1 MNKISNYTELVAE
14 RKLLETRIVEQKK
27 VINNGISELRA
38 KLEPFTYLLPVLNI
52 FKKKDSASSLLKFA
66 ASAGIDLLVGQKLL
80 TKANWLVRL
89 IVPMLLKSV
98 TKKAIEDGNEKG
110 DIVPSINR

>member
-14 RKLLETRIVEQKK
+14 RKILETRIVEQKK
-27 VINNGISELRA
+27 VINNGINELKV
-38 KLEPFTYLLPVLNI
+38 KLEPFMYLLPVLNV
-52 FKKKDSASSLLKFA
+52 FKSGRSGGSFLKFV

-98 TKKAIEDGNEKG
+98 TKKAIEEGNEKG
-110 DIVPSINR
+110 DIIPAINK

>member
-14 RKLLETRIVEQKK
+14 RRILETRIVEQKK
-27 VINNGISELRA
+27 VINNGISELKE
-38 KLEPFTYLLPVLNI
+38 KLAPFMYLLPVLNV
-52 FKKKDSASSLLKFA
+52 FKSGRSGGSFLKFV

-89 IVPMLLKSV
+89 IVPMLLKTV
-98 TKKAIEDGNEKG
+98 TKKAIEGGNAKG
-110 DIVPSINR
+110 DIIPAINE